1 MSNSFKKIPEKTL
14 RKKLLI
20 IGALLDILKT
30 EDKYVNKEKK
40 SWLTLEKI
48 LTYMISMILIYIT
61 SGITNV
67 LSWLHA
73 NFLILNLEKTKIML
87 VGTHQRTAEADDLV
101 IEISNTRLERVNKFK
116 YLGVLL
122 DNTLS
127 WKDHVEYIGNKISS
141 RLGILR
147 RARKVLPKPTCQMLY
162 NTLVLPLFDYC
173 SPVWDSC
180 GVGSK
185 AYLDKLNRRAACIIE
200 GRSIGAEE
208 LKSTLGWPSLQARRN
223 YLKCVLVHKC
233 LHGIA
238 PSYLLSEFRHAHLFH
253 GYNTRSYF
261 LRLPLAKTTKY
272 QGSFRINGVRT
283 YNTLPR
289 IIRQVETLGEFKIK
303 LKPVVH
309 VVFVT
314 KLIV

>member
-1 MSNSFKKIPEKTL
+1 MRTQSVCINGFLSEPQPISFGVPQGSVL
-14 RKKLLI
+14 GPLLFI
-20 IGALLDILKT
+20 IYINDLPLAVQGFCVELYADNT
-30 EDKYVNKEKK
+30 
-40 SWLTLEKI
+40 
-48 LTYMISMILIYIT
+48 LIYFASKSVSEIQAQLT
-61 SGITNV
+61 SGLTNV

-101 IEISNTRLERVNKFK
+101 IEISNTRLERVN
-116 YLGVLL
+116 
-122 DNTLS
+122 NTLS

-147 RARKVLPKPTCQMLY
+147 RARKVLPKPTCQRLY

-208 LKSTLGWPSLQARRN
+208 LKSTLG
-223 YLKCVLVHKC
+223 
-233 LHGIA
+233 
-238 PSYLLSEFRHAHLFH
+238 
-253 GYNTRSYF
+253 
-261 LRLPLAKTTKY
+261 
-272 QGSFRINGVRT
+272 
-283 YNTLPR
+283 
-289 IIRQVETLGEFKIK
+289 
-303 LKPVVH
+303 
-309 VVFVT
+309 
-314 KLIV
+314 